1 MAILK
6 NLTNLEKL
14 EILKKFIKKHKVP
27 LTNQQIGRIN
37 LIGSGTNAH
46 IFNFGENKLIKFGT
60 YNKKSNIHN
69 AKHEYN
75 FTKAVGHKF
84 NFVPRVIGEFYGEVN
99 NGSLFMLEKVKGVTL
114 KEFSEKATAEQ
125 LESVRKTL
133 LNHVNKLVS
142 QRFIHGDL
150 NPNNIMIE
158 VLENGKLKVTL
169 IDFGRGR
176 YTTNNINKNTLVHP
190 WSTKLGCTPHA
201 INSRTCKLEYVF
213 TKKGLSGMTAKSNK
227 GSINAFFGKH
237 GGIVSRANR
246 IKNAINIIASHQTN
260 QSIKTSSDPLL
271 HASNNKNGKPGQ
283 SGYLISLLEQFK
295 NNNKRIPGF
304 INRIKLRKVRNIY
317 KPDPNVDQFIFML
330 EELKQFGYRIP
341 QKTTSPVI
349 NNRPRSVNG
358 SYNPVSSHTISQA
371 LKHYSR
377 SKTPNL

>member
-6 NLTNLEKL
+6 NMETSKKL
-14 EILKKFIKKHKVP
+14 EILKNFIKKHNVP
-27 LTNQQIGRIN
+27 LTNQQIDRIK

-46 IFNFGENKLIKFGT
+46 IFNVGGNKLIKFGT

-84 NFVPRVIGEFYGEVN
+84 NFVPRVIGEFYGKTN

-114 KEFSEKATAEQ
+114 TEFSEKATAEQ
-125 LESVRKTL
+125 LKSVRKTL
-133 LNHVNKLVS
+133 LNYVNKLES

-158 VLENGKLKVTL
+158 VLQDGKLKVTL

-176 YTTNNINKNTLVHP
+176 YTTNNINNNILVHP
-190 WSTKLGCTPHA
+190 WPTKLGCTPHT

-227 GSINAFFGKH
+227 GSINAFFGKR

-246 IKNAINIIASHQTN
+246 IKNIISIIASHQTK
-260 QSIKTSSDPLL
+260 QSMEKGHDPLFQ
-271 HASNNKNGKPGQ
+271 ASNGKNGKPGQ
-283 SGYLISLLEQFK
+283 RETLIKLLKNFEK
-295 NNNKRIPGF
+295 NNNRIPGF
-304 INRIKLRKVRNIY
+304 IQRIELRKSTNNYDAHPTVTN
-317 KPDPNVDQFIFML
+317 FIKML
-330 EELKQFGYRIP
+330 KEFKQFEYRIP
-341 QKTTSPVI
+341 RNTTSPVI
-349 NNRPRSVNG
+349 NNRPRLVTP
-358 SYNPVSSHTISQA
+358 YHPVSSHTIRQA

-377 SKTPNL
+377 PKTPNL